1 MLKDIFNRIVNKEK
15 KTMSDRI
22 MESIA
27 DGYVDIKVY
36 DESSGTKKLVYHD
49 TGDNTVTDW
58 MRQAIITMLTGD
70 AFSQNGNI
78 NENSYTTSTTST
90 TLTTQF
96 STPYVYNTLNNIHS
110 ESTSSNGVN
119 YDGYLI
125 NGKQYF
131 WNPSEFK
138 GHYSSSV
145 FNSNIYPVFPT
156 KVLFGTGKEY
166 NSWSSLETECS
177 GTYTSYYAN
186 MLTEYGGDTTAATS
200 SFDNNITTTNS
211 LNNCNVVSGSISK
224 GLYTSYTSTLQRSR
238 TVNDPDS
245 SMTTE
250 VASSASKNYGVIG
263 PIKTMY
269 FSETDDESKLMSTI
283 SDSGKLLLP
292 TYRGVG
298 RPCFIY
304 LNKKSTSDDSYSTW
318 DTSTSEVA
326 VSANSGMYYLNKITF
341 KVTMPAQTDTYAG
354 TYYPYNGY
362 TLKQIGL
369 YNDALLSLHCSATT
383 GETEGS
389 ISSVYKNMPCG
400 TLLAIKNMTPFSKT
414 AGESVVLTWTL
425 TI

>member
-1 MLKDIFNRIVNKEK
+1 MLKDIFNEIVNKNK
-15 KTMSDRI
+15 KAAIDKI
-22 MESIA
+22 VDSIA

-36 DESSGTKKLVYHD
+36 DESSGSKKLVYHD

-58 MRQAIITMLTGD
+58 MRQAIIVMLTGGC
-70 AFSQNGNI
+70 FSPNGKKN
-78 NENSYTTSTTST
+78 TSTTTESAT
-90 TLTTQF
+90 KTEQY
-96 STPYVYNTLNNIHS
+96 STPCVDTTSNKIHAK
-110 ESTSSNGVN
+110 SSSSDGIN
-119 YDGYLI
+119 YDGYII
-125 NGKQYF
+125 NGGQYF
-131 WNPSEFK
+131 WDPKDFK
-138 GHYSSSV
+138 GHYSSTT
-145 FNSNIYPVFPT
+145 FTNDIYPIFPT
-156 KVLFGTGKEY
+156 KVLLGTGKEY
-166 NSWSSLETECS
+166 NSWSELETECQ
-177 GTYTSYYAN
+177 GTYSTYYAN
-186 MLTEYGGDTTAATS
+186 MLTEYGGDSSTATTN
-200 SFDNNITTTNS
+200 FDNNIATSDNS
-211 LNNCNVVSGSISK
+211 NNCNIVSGTISK
-224 GLYTSYTSTLQRSR
+224 GVYTSYSTTIQRAR

-245 SMTTE
+245 SITTE
-250 VASSASKNYGVIG
+250 VSSSASKNYGVIG

-269 FSETDDESKLMSTI
+269 FSEADDESKLMSTI
-283 SDSGKLLLP
+283 SDSGNLLLP

-304 LNKKSTSDDSYSTW
+304 MNKKNTSDDSYSTW

-369 YNDALLSLHCSATT
+369 YNDALRTLHSSATT